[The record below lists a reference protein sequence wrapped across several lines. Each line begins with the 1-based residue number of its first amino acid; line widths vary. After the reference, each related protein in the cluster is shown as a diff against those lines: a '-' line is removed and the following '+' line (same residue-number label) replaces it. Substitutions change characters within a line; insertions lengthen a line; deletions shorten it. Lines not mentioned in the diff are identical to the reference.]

1 MTKAIQP
8 KRDEKDLWT
17 ELDRQFD
24 QLRSRFFDTY
34 GLAPFGPFAGIAARD
49 DSGSVFRSARAD
61 VSDTGSGYKIVA
73 EIPGIPKEKLDIRV
87 RGSLVEIRGETA
99 KETEAKDGE
108 FVQHER
114 SYAGYYRALEL
125 PEPVVATEAKAK
137 VENGLLELE
146 LPKLHPS
153 PSPEEVHVKVA

>member
-1 MTKAIQP
+1 MTKAIQA
-8 KRDEKDLWT
+8 KKEEQDLWS

-24 QLRSRFFDTY
+24 AMRSRFFENL
-34 GLAPFGPFAGIAARD
+34 GLAPFAPFGPAVPSHDAG
-49 DSGSVFRSARAD
+49 VFRAARAD
-61 VSDTGSGYKIVA
+61 VSDTGSGYTIVA

-87 RGSLVEIRGETA
+87 RGALVEIRGEST
-99 KETEAKDGE
+99 KESEEKRGE

-125 PEPVVATEAKAK
+125 PEPVVGTEAKAK

-153 PSPEEVHVKVA
+153 PSPQEVHVKVA